1 MPGRVLAQSRSN
13 VDNGV
18 TRQVADVGLIKAAH
32 TSIRLA
38 ALVLISD
45 RRPVVFRLLFFE
57 NLLAS
62 GHLQALVRPSVA
74 EFQDSS

>member
-38 ALVLISD
+38 ALVVIGD
-45 RRPVVFRLLFFE
+45 RRVMVHAVHDR
-57 NLLAS
+57 
-62 GHLQALVRPSVA
+62 HLPTAPVA
-74 EFQDSS
+74 EFQDKLEYYYSE